1 MLSCLCGAILLI
13 ALFPLLSYCSEKPNF
28 VLVMADD
35 QGWGDMSYYGHPF
48 VKTPNF
54 DEMARSSLRFDRFYS
69 AAPNCSPTRASVL
82 TGRNPIRVNVLNHGR
97 PMRPQD
103 TTIAEALKT
112 VGYATGH
119 FGKWHVGSCQSRSPV
134 NPTSSGFD
142 TWLSTPNFFD
152 LDPIMSRNGIAEQ
165 MKGESS
171 MIIVDAALEFIREHS
186 DDGIPFLS
194 IIWFGSPHG
203 PFDAMGSDKQLY
215 QGKEMAGYYRE
226 ITAMDRAF
234 GKLRNEIRKLEIH
247 ENTLL
252 WYCSD
257 NGGLNTETSGGRAKK
272 GSLYEGGL
280 RVPAMLEWPERIKD
294 SRTTGTPCVTSDV
307 YPTIVEIAG
316 ARVANQ
322 FPIDG
327 VSLLKLINGNTLNR
341 STGIGFWQ
349 YPHPGRLTYADRMMM
364 ALLEAQKQG
373 LEHDPNGRLDLDA
386 GEISTQYPENEF
398 PGHAAWLEFPWKL
411 HRIVDQGEETLELY
425 NLISD
430 SQEATNLY
438 SQESSRVER
447 MLSHLEDWQ
456 IAVMRSLNGKDY

>member
-1 MLSCLCGAILLI
+1 MLSRLVGAIHLI
-13 ALFPLLSYCSEKPNF
+13 ALFPLFSYGSEKPNF

-82 TGRNPIRVNVLNHGR
+82 TGRNPVRVNVLNHGR

-119 FGKWHVGSCQSRSPV
+119 FGKWHVGSCQPKSPV
-134 NPTSSGFD
+134 NPTRSGFD

-152 LDPIMSRNGIAEQ
+152 LDPVMSRNGIAEQ

-186 DDGIPFLS
+186 DEGIPFLS

-203 PFDAMGSDKQLY
+203 PFHAMGNDQQLY
-215 QGKEMAGYYRE
+215 QGEEMAGYYRE

-257 NGGLNTETSGGRAKK
+257 NGGLNTETSGGRAK
-272 GSLYEGGL
+272 EG
-280 RVPAMLEWPERIKD
+280 
-294 SRTTGTPCVTSDV
+294 
-307 YPTIVEIAG
+307 
-316 ARVANQ
+316 
-322 FPIDG
+322 
-327 VSLLKLINGNTLNR
+327 
-341 STGIGFWQ
+341 
-349 YPHPGRLTYADRMMM
+349 
-364 ALLEAQKQG
+364 
-373 LEHDPNGRLDLDA
+373 
-386 GEISTQYPENEF
+386 
-398 PGHAAWLEFPWKL
+398 
-411 HRIVDQGEETLELY
+411 
-425 NLISD
+425 
-430 SQEATNLY
+430 
-438 SQESSRVER
+438 
-447 MLSHLEDWQ
+447 
-456 IAVMRSLNGKDY
+456 